1 MIEQARVEYISS
13 EYREALLSAIHQTL
27 TGALNASLPQVPS
40 LVIERASAAVLAE
53 VDAILAQ
60 PVALQ
65 SETITITDHR
75 G

>member
-1 MIEQARVEYISS
+1 MIGQARATYITS
-13 EYREALLSAIHQTL
+13 EYREALLAAIHQTL